1 MNYRKLYI
9 YGILVSFVF
18 LLGATK
24 CQETQVDAA
33 EEQDVLLCVYNL
45 ETGWWGYIDT
55 EGNLLFEGDWD
66 IAGDFTNGFARVLK
80 DEKYGFINKK
90 GEYLVEPVYESLS
103 NFSDGMAAFER
114 DGKYGFINTEGEE
127 QIPPKFKSVFWGFS
141 EGLAVV
147 SQGKDDGYIDNQGNL
162 VLDFQFNS
170 AGSFSEG
177 IALVKKNSSP
187 YYYINRQGEPLF
199 NNRSWFYM
207 SNFSEGLAAVMT
219 KEYDGWYI
227 NKQGEEV
234 LSMRNLVLGSF
245 EDGHA
250 IVIVPHEMIFYGL
263 INKKGEFVLPP
274 EYNRLYYC
282 GHGIYITYDMAKKR
296 YIFIDLTGKQKYG
309 IEFHEIYNAAL
320 PFKNGWMRVRP
331 AEDILFYDEN
341 GNRMEVIWLS
351 VDGRI
356 LNYYYTN

>member
-9 YGILVSFVF
+9 YGILVSLVF

-90 GEYLVEPVYESLS
+90 GEYLVEPIYDSAVD
-103 NFSDGMAAFER
+103 FSEGMAEVER
-114 DGKYGFINTEGEE
+114 DGKYGFINTQGEE
-127 QIPPKFKSVFWGFS
+127 QIPPQFKSSFWGFS

-147 SQGKDDGYIDNQGNL
+147 SKGEGYGYIDKQGNL
-162 VLDFQFNS
+162 VIDYKFYLAQP
-170 AGSFSEG
+170 FSEG
-177 IALVKKNSSP
+177 IAKVTNEKLEASF
-187 YYYINRQGEPLF
+187 INQQGEPLF
-199 NNRSWFYM
+199 NNRSWPGARG
-207 SNFSEGLAAVMT
+207 FSEGLAAVRT
-219 KEYDGWYI
+219 KEYNGYI
-227 NKQGEEV
+227 NTQGDLE
-234 LSMRNLVLGSF
+234 LNMGSLGLNSF

-250 IVIVPHEMIFYGL
+250 IVIVPPAIIYYGL

-274 EYNRLYYC
+274 EYYGLSYC
-282 GHGIYITYDMAKKR
+282 GHGIYITYDMSKER
-296 YIFIDLTGKQKYG
+296 YIFIDLTGKQKYR
-309 IEFHEIYNAAL
+309 IEFHEIINAAY
-320 PFKNGWMRVRP
+320 PFKDGWMRVRP
-331 AEDILFYDEN
+331 AADILLYDEK